1 MVSRSAINNDLLEIL
16 NHTKEMLELLDK
28 GFKKHNLEYLEKVE
42 GLEANL
48 YKDSEKLLK
57 PLLDERDAMGINHFI
72 PVPEHLNRIGKGL
85 NKMFNAINKKVTDDI
100 LFSDKSVTEANKL
113 FSELQELLNGL
124 CDCINTCA
132 GALVEHICS
141 SVKELC
147 ELADEYAIFHED
159 RLISGVCTPMHAPIY
174 LDILESFKSIAWHT
188 GEITRDIA
196 KVCSANNGAEGLSKL
211 ETTY

>member
-1 MVSRSAINNDLLEIL
+1 MISQSAVNNDILGML
-16 NHTKEMLELLDK
+16 NHTKEMLEMLDK
-28 GFKKHNLEYLEKVE
+28 GFKKHNLGFLEKVE

-57 PLLDERDAMGINHFI
+57 SLLDEKDATGIKHFI
-72 PVPEHLNRIGKGL
+72 PVPEHFNRIGKGL
-85 NKMFNAINKKVTDDI
+85 NKMFNAINKKVTEDI

-124 CDCINTCA
+124 CDCINTCT

-159 RLISGVCTPMHAPIY
+159 RLISGVCTPKNATIY
-174 LDILESFKSIAWHT
+174 LDILDSFKSIAWHV
-188 GEITRDIA
+188 GEISRNIA
-196 KVCSANNGAEGLSKL
+196 AGQ
-211 ETTY
+211 

>member
-1 MVSRSAINNDLLEIL
+1 MISQSTVNDDLLVML
-16 NHTKEMLELLDK
+16 NHTKEMLELLEK
-28 GFKKHNLEYLEKVE
+28 GFKKHNPEFLEKVE
-42 GLEANL
+42 GLEASL

-57 PLLDERDAMGINHFI
+57 SLLDEKDATGIKHFI
-72 PVPEHLNRIGKGL
+72 PVPEHFNRIGKGL
-85 NKMFNAINKKVTDDI
+85 NKMFNAINKKVTEDI

-124 CDCINTCA
+124 CDCINTCT

-159 RLISGVCTPMHAPIY
+159 RLISGVCTPKNATIY
-174 LDILESFKSIAWHT
+174 LDILDSFKSIAWHV
-188 GEITRDIA
+188 GEISRNIA
-196 KVCSANNGAEGLSKL
+196 AGQ
-211 ETTY
+211 

>member
-1 MVSRSAINNDLLEIL
+1 MISQSAVNNDLLGML
-16 NHTKEMLELLDK
+16 NHTKEMLEMLDK
-28 GFKKHNLEYLEKVE
+28 GFKKHNLEYLGKVE
-42 GLEANL
+42 VLEANL

-57 PLLDERDAMGINHFI
+57 SLLDEKDATGIKHFI
-72 PVPEHLNRIGKGL
+72 PVPEHINRIGKGL

-124 CDCINTCA
+124 CDCVNACSGT
-132 GALVEHICS
+132 LVEHICS

-159 RLISGVCTPMHAPIY
+159 RLISGVCTPENAQIY
-174 LDILESFKSIAWHT
+174 LDILDSFKSIAWHV
-188 GEITRDIA
+188 GEISRNIA
-196 KVCSANNGAEGLSKL
+196 AGQ
-211 ETTY
+211 